1 MTIEEGQ
8 EPRQAAGA
16 APDATGGATGG
27 ATAGGSAAGAARRRT
42 ILRRVAKAA
51 AVIVAIPI
59 VLVPVYLVVPPIST
73 LMVWQ
78 TVTLTPVKRTFVPI
92 EDIAPNLVRAVIMS
106 EDGRFCEHGGVD
118 WDALFEVIDN
128 EDGPSRGA
136 STIPMQTVKNLFLWP
151 GRSYLRKALEI
162 PLAVYAD
169 LVWPKRRMMEIY
181 LNIAEWGPGIFGA
194 EAAAR
199 HYFDKPAAKLTR
211 REASLLAAALPNPFV
226 RNPAEPGRG
235 MRRIAGIIE
244 RRVQQSGAYVTCV
257 LGDP

>member
-1 MTIEEGQ
+1 MTIDQGREASGDS
-8 EPRQAAGA
+8 GA
-16 APDATGGATGG
+16 DPATPASTPP
-27 ATAGGSAAGAARRRT
+27 RRRT
-42 ILRRVAKAA
+42 FLGRLLRIAI
-51 AVIVAIPI
+51 IVAAIP
-59 VLVPVYLVVPPIST
+59 VLLVPAYLVIPPIST

-78 TVTLTPVKRTFVPI
+78 TVTLTPVKRTWMPI
-92 EDIAPNLVRAVIMS
+92 EEIAPDLVRAVIMS

-118 WDALFEVIDN
+118 WNALFAVIDN

-151 GRSYLRKALEI
+151 GRSYMRKALEI

-181 LNIAEWGPGIFGA
+181 LNIAEWGPGVFGA

-199 HYFDKPAAKLTR
+199 HWFDKPAAKLTR
-211 REASLLAAALPNPFV
+211 REASLLAAALPNPFT
-226 RNPAEPGRG
+226 RNPAKPGRG
-235 MRRIAGIIE
+235 MQRIARIVE

-257 LGDP
+257 LGEP